1 MNRLFYSRELLPT
14 ANQPG
19 YTNRFFRTVH
29 TSLAPSI
36 YCDADNESTL
46 PASDTLGSVYAT
58 TKKPITNNYTC
69 YGFLNPHAELTP
81 AFNGQLHDPHC
92 DGYLL
97 GNGRRLYLPRLFR
110 FALPDSLSPFA
121 QGGLNCYAYCSND
134 PINYID
140 PSGQMPSPRKLHTT
154 YFGARKSS
162 ARSIGL
168 EILKQREQGFA
179 IHNDSPELVQ
189 EKINHYLDPYNTTP
203 SGAPL
208 NIYATKTHDT
218 PLPTNNSYVV
228 HQAANKAAAIAKEMF
243 RSPTSGTVEIP
254 ENELTRIQHLYL
266 RELKNTL
273 KQPYFSKFGPD
284 LSLQDSALNRV
295 HFYEIARE
303 VQRAYK
309 HDYRRGINPG
319 PLPPRYRS
327 PDAYSRFIRGVDD
340 F

>member
-1 MNRLFYSRELLPT
+1 MNFLFYSRELLPT

-81 AFNGQLHDPHC
+81 AFNGQLHDPHS

-140 PSGQMPSPRKLHTT
+140 PSGQMLSQRKPHTT

-162 ARSIGL
+162 AQSIGL
-168 EILKQREQGFA
+168 KILEQRKQGFA
-179 IHNDSPELVQ
+179 IYNDSPEQVQ
-189 EKINHYLDPYNTTP
+189 GIINHHLDPYNIFP
-203 SGAPL
+203 SGAPR
-208 NIYATKTHDT
+208 NRYAQEAHDA
-218 PLPTNNSYVV
+218 PIPTNNSYVV
-228 HQAANKAAAIAKEMF
+228 HQAANKAATIAREIL
-243 RSPTSGTVEIP
+243 RSPTPGTIEIP
-254 ENELTRIQHLYL
+254 RTELTHKQHLYL
-266 RELKNTL
+266 EGLKETL
-273 KQPYFSKFGPD
+273 TSPFFSGAGSNFD
-284 LSLQDSALNRV
+284 VEEAALQRT

-303 VQRAYK
+303 VRRAYE
-309 HDYRRGINPG
+309 HDYRRAINPG

-327 PDAYSRFIRGVDD
+327 PDAYSRFIRGLDD